1 MKILVT
7 GNVTKENIPRC
18 IHKLLICHSCKSTE
32 EIYQENKMK
41 IEILTMTF
49 AGVTLEGRE
58 NEKLEDQMKLY
69 DK

>member
-1 MKILVT
+1 
-7 GNVTKENIPRC
+7 
-18 IHKLLICHSCKSTE
+18 
-32 EIYQENKMK
+32 MK